1 MIRPELDLVHNAIDS
16 ALREARVTA
25 KEVERVLLTG
35 GSAYIPAFRTDLT
48 GLFGA
53 ERLEQR
59 DAFTAVVHGL
69 GVRAQ
74 QLWGS
79 ASALSLQVE

>member
-1 MIRPELDLVHNAIDS
+1 MIRPELDLVRQAIKQ
-16 ALREARVTA
+16 ALDVAGIEAGDVD
-25 KEVERVLLTG
+25 RVLLTG
-35 GSAYIPAFRTDLT
+35 GSAYIPAFRTDLAET
-48 GLFGA
+48 FG
-53 ERLEQR
+53 EGRLEQR

-79 ASALSLQVE
+79 FARL

>member
-1 MIRPELDLVHNAIDS
+1 LV
-16 ALREARVTA
+16 REAIQRA
-25 KEVERVLLTG
+25 LDEGGVEARDVDRVLLTG
-35 GSAYIPAFRTDLT
+35 GSAYIPAFRADLAET
-48 GLFGA
+48 FGSD
-53 ERLEQR
+53 RLEQG

-79 ASALSLQVE
+79 FKPQPV